1 MQGAVFRASCSRAR
15 PKRKTSGQQRRPS
28 RRALPRQ
35 AQGSWN
41 PFRLRGSP
49 FFEDKN
55 RAFWTLQS
63 IGWAG
68 YFLLR
73 TLGGIANEM
82 GWIYVLHT
90 LLLTATGYS
99 VTLLMASA
107 YRRLIR
113 MRPIYT
119 WVGSIAIVIVASVR
133 LLGDRDL
140 ERRHLHPAGDAA
152 RRASGSSAPS

>member
-1 MQGAVFRASCSRAR
+1 M
-15 PKRKTSGQQRRPS
+15 
-28 RRALPRQ
+28 
-35 AQGSWN
+35 WN
-41 PFRLRGSP
+41 PFVLRCTPSC
-49 FFEDKN
+49 ED
-55 RAFWTLQS
+55 RRRTFCTLQS

-99 VTLLMASA
+99 ITLLMAA
-107 YRRLIR
+107 AFRRLIR

-119 WVGSIAIVIVASVR
+119 WAGSIAIVVVAA
-133 LLGDRDL
+133 
-140 ERRHLHPAGDAA
+140 AGF
-152 RRASGSSAPS
+152 SAIETWCVATFIQ